1 MFNSKQSNHY
11 FAVGVVAS
19 LATSVALVMAS
30 LAGALS
36 RMQAFV

>member
-19 LATSVALVMAS
+19 LA
-30 LAGALS
+30 GALS